1 MRVSE
6 YELWLAIVAPVTWT
20 LPEAFSTFWRLK
32 KPGVVPEKAKVTAWG
47 QLGVLVTLKFV

>member
-1 MRVSE
+1 LRVSG

-20 LPEAFSTFWRLK
+20 LPEAFSTFWRLT